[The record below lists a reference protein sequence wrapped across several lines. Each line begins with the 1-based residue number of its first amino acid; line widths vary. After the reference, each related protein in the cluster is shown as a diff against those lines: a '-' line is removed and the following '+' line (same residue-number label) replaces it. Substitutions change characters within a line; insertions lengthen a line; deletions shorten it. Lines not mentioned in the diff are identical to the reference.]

1 MTLHLDGAMWKQAES
16 VVRTWKMV
24 IAIFIQH
31 KKCQNILAFFVL
43 YKDSDDH
50 FPGSDHRFS
59 LFPHSPIQM

>member
-31 KKCQNILAFFVL
+31 KKCQNILAFQAVDKVVF
-43 YKDSDDH
+43 D
-50 FPGSDHRFS
+50 R
-59 LFPHSPIQM
+59 

>member
-31 KKCQNILAFFVL
+31 KKCQNILAFL
-43 YKDSDDH
+43 CGQKQLNL
-50 FPGSDHRFS
+50 FS
-59 LFPHSPIQM
+59 IREKLLIFE